1 MATVVIDPGHGG
13 TTAVGGSS
21 ANNAIGPAG
30 TLEKTLTLDVGR
42 RVRDVLAGQGHTV
55 LMTRNADNNLGLAAR
70 AHVARDN
77 HAAAFVSIH
86 FNASVPHNAQGTET
100 WIHTSHSTASN
111 RLATRVQASTQDA
124 TGLNDR
130 GVKAGG
136 FGVINPSSHWS
147 GTAACLVEIS
157 FMDRADEETRLQNTT
172 YRDASAAGIAQG
184 ITAYLALAPVDA
196 HVIGMTV
203 GAPPAASPAYEDA
216 IVAMR
221 ASTKRGAR
229 RKKPAVKKRRPAT
242 KKKKLSKAKA
252 PKRRRKAKVKKARRA
267 KR

>member
-1 MATVVIDPGHGG
+1 
-13 TTAVGGSS
+13 
-21 ANNAIGPAG
+21 
-30 TLEKTLTLDVGR
+30 
-42 RVRDVLAGQGHTV
+42 
-55 LMTRNADNNLGLAAR
+55 
-70 AHVARDN
+70 
-77 HAAAFVSIH
+77 
-86 FNASVPHNAQGTET
+86 
-100 WIHTSHSTASN
+100 
-111 RLATRVQASTQDA
+111 
-124 TGLNDR
+124 
-130 GVKAGG
+130 
-136 FGVINPSSHWS
+136 
-147 GTAACLVEIS
+147 
-157 FMDRADEETRLQNTT
+157 MDRADEETRLQNTT